1 MTSID
6 VSVAMRIVSFSGS
19 YGLRLPLGTVGA
31 RKGVENKSPVVTS
44 QLFYSRFDGSHH
56 SKLLISPTGHSEERS
71 SKIVAG
77 EIFNDNT
84 I

>member
-1 MTSID
+1 MQ
-6 VSVAMRIVSFSGS
+6 IVSFSGS

-44 QLFYSRFDGSHH
+44 QLSYSRFDVSHH
-56 SKLLISPTGHSEERS
+56 SKILISPTGHSEERS
-71 SKIVAG
+71 NKIVAD
-77 EIFNDNT
+77 EIFNDNM

>member
-6 VSVAMRIVSFSGS
+6 FSVAMQIVSFSGS
-19 YGLRLPLGTVGA
+19 YGLRLPLETVGA

-44 QLFYSRFDGSHH
+44 QLSYSRLDVSHH
-56 SKLLISPTGHSEERS
+56 SKILISPPGHSEERS
-71 SKIVAG
+71 NKIVAG

-84 I
+84 T